1 MSANHQM
8 NHCVDVRGWDSL
20 KKKIYTLRTT
30 MSYKEQTIVLLQQ
43 QIKDHK
49 YQQNILITEKARLKK
64 ILLDIAAN
72 QSQLVKLI
80 DKEVLKLEENE
91 INDTKFH
98 LDKAGT
104 PSSEIVMSTID
115 FVPYRESIDIMT
127 GNIQPIDNYK

>member
-91 INDTKFH
+91 IKNTKFH

-104 PSSEIVMSTID
+104 PSYENVMSTID

-127 GNIQPIDNYK
+127 GNM

>member
-8 NHCVDVRGWDSL
+8 NNCVDIRGWDSL

-91 INDTKFH
+91 NIVTK
-98 LDKAGT
+98 LDLHKKET
-104 PSSEIVMSTID
+104 PLSEVVMGTID
-115 FVPYRESIDIMT
+115 FVPFRESIDIMA
-127 GNIQPIDNYK
+127 GNVKSIET